1 MEEKEKKSRKIWKT
15 ILIITMTVVITVFIV
30 LIIEVFWIIAKNPFN
45 IRTAIINSIIL
56 DDAST
61 SPFAVTGTAGTSA
74 GLEGAQVIDEHP
86 LLSGEQEQALKDVGV
101 DIGTLPTS
109 IPPALEA
116 CAIEKLGQKR
126 VEEIKQ
132 GDVPG
137 PLDILRAKT
146 CF

>member
-1 MEEKEKKSRKIWKT
+1 MV
-15 ILIITMTVVITVFIV
+15 LIIILTVVITVFAVI
-30 LIIEVFWIIAKNPFN
+30 IIEVSWILIKNPFN

-74 GLEGAQVIDEHP
+74 GSGGSQVIDKHP
-86 LLSGEQEQALKDVGV
+86 LLSSEQEKALTDVGV
-101 DIGTLPTS
+101 DIGTLPTT

>member
-1 MEEKEKKSRKIWKT
+1 MV
-15 ILIITMTVVITVFIV
+15 LIVALTVVITVFV
-30 LIIEVFWIIAKNPFN
+30 FLIIEVFWIFVKNPFN

-56 DDAST
+56 DNAST
-61 SPFAVTGTAGTSA
+61 SPFAVTGVGTSA
-74 GLEGAQVIDEHP
+74 GIGGSQVIDEHP
-86 LLSGEQEQALKDVGV
+86 LLSSEQEKALIDIGV

-132 GDVPG
+132 GEVPG
-137 PLDILRAKT
+137 PLDILRAKS